1 MVSVPD
7 PVSQNRIPSL
17 RHRQVDNFQVLCPFR
32 PSCTWSRRLLWRMPS
47 TNSWKQSSLVA
58 YDGAISEASAGNEW
72 WLGFVGLCRYL
83 NQIECRISYINSTAA
98 GRSDCK
104 HLPINFVASE
114 LGDWLLRESFTA
126 RSTSVKPKLHLN
138 DCHLV
143 PINHLHADV
152 SQTLA
157 EIYGP
162 WATSFLVQWWG
173 PWIGSLVWGS
183 WMASHYG
190 DVLRE
195 GPLAVG
201 DLKPQKTQGSKASKK
216 DNCKKYC
223 TWPSSSLS
231 QNIWR
236 ETRTTLPF
244 GVHTFWGKT
253 LGSIALLTV
262 SGAFRRR
269 PDGQQVWGQV
279 DEAGGNSRIKLH
291 QVLMESWWLR
301 FEKDG
306 CQNSDAADL
315 KWWYATLSW
324 FMNSPNDLFLLKGL
338 SDFQQF
344 KKIHHLTMPS
354 SF

>member
-1 MVSVPD
+1 M
-7 PVSQNRIPSL
+7 
-17 RHRQVDNFQVLCPFR
+17 
-32 PSCTWSRRLLWRMPS
+32 
-47 TNSWKQSSLVA
+47 
-58 YDGAISEASAGNEW
+58 
-72 WLGFVGLCRYL
+72 
-83 NQIECRISYINSTAA
+83 
-98 GRSDCK
+98 
-104 HLPINFVASE
+104 
-114 LGDWLLRESFTA
+114 
-126 RSTSVKPKLHLN
+126 
-138 DCHLV
+138 
-143 PINHLHADV
+143 

-173 PWIGSLVWGS
+173 PWIGSFVWGS

-195 GPLAVG
+195 GALAVG
-201 DLKPQKTQGSKASKK
+201 DLKPQKTQGSKGLKK
-216 DNCKKYC
+216 RYKKYC
-223 TWPSSSLS
+223 PLALGLVPHCLK
-231 QNIWR
+231 IY
-236 ETRTTLPF
+236 EGKLGPF
-244 GVHTFWGKT
+244 GVCTFWGKT

-279 DEAGGNSRIKLH
+279 DEAGGNSCIKLH

-315 KWWYATLSW
+315 KWWHATLSW
-324 FMNSPNDLFLLKGL
+324 FMNSPNDLFLLRGL
-338 SDFQQF
+338 SDFQQD